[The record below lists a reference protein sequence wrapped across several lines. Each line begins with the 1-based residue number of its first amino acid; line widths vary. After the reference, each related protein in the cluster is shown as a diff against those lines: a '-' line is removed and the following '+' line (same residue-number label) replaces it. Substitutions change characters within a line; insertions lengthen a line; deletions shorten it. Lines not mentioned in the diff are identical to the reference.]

1 MLVSSFSCRH
11 AAATA
16 LLLLSMFPA
25 FAQMNE
31 GETVADAAVP
41 ENKAMKDVQDVP
53 GLPRVLLIGDS
64 ISIAYTIPVREL
76 LKGKA
81 NVHHIPFNA
90 GASSGPG
97 RIRTWMEKE
106 KWDVVFFNFG
116 IHDARI
122 KNGKPTCDLTAYE
135 KNLRDSIAILKVS
148 GAKILFATTTP
159 IPPVV
164 KPEGRNFAPI
174 PPYNEVAV
182 KVMKEANIPVT
193 DLYAVMLPVQE
204 KFQRPFDVHFTKE
217 GSEFLAKD
225 IVSSIQ
231 QHLPAASQ

>member
-1 MLVSSFSCRH
+1 MTHLFPCRL
-11 AAATA
+11 AATA
-16 LLLLSMFPA
+16 AVLFLSLFSTI
-25 FAQMNE
+25 AQMNE

-81 NVHHIPFNA
+81 NVHHIPVNA

-97 RIRTWMEKE
+97 RIRTWLGKE

-116 IHDARI
+116 IHDAKI
-122 KNGKPTCDLTAYE
+122 KNGKPTNDLSAYE
-135 KNLRDSIAILKVS
+135 KNLRDSLAILKDS

-159 IPPVV
+159 IPSVV

-182 KVMKEANIPVT
+182 KVMKEASIPVD

-204 KFQRPFDVHFTKE
+204 KYQRPFDVHFTKE

-225 IVSSIQ
+225 IVNNIQ
-231 QHLPAASQ
+231 LQLPSAAR